1 MPIRCHIPFQR
12 RATVILRLIV
22 VLARRQPYLSP
33 LAPFGPAS
41 SPTSG
46 NAQYSFA
53 IGNLGISG
61 QMGSVDCAVKRGLVG
76 SPPVVEVKGITTR
89 VGLPGP
95 TSVGQADDSAAERGA
110 VGDGST
116 VEKDGPAEMTGVT
129 NGRDALV
136 AAVTRKGG
144 ENEQE
149 VKAAEG
155 TKEAE
160 GRKEAD
166 DSKEAEKEENEME
179 EEEEEDDE
187 EAERE
192 EEEEEEE
199 EQKDEAKETIRSP
212 ELEEIAGHIDGEVLR
227 ARLISDF
234 VRQGPVAVAGATRC
248 LAGGTSVGVSGSSN
262 LVKAKTG
269 ARKARGKGTSKDGG
283 ERELKR
289 KQREEERER
298 KRQKEEEAKEVRRK
312 KKEELEAKKKQED
325 EEKEEK
331 RRKREEERKKKE
343 EEKEQK
349 RQQEEGE
356 RLRKQK
362 AREEKEA
369 KRKEEERERELKRK
383 KQEEA
388 EEKQR
393 AAKQKAAN
401 FMSRFLGKKKDETKS
416 SPAAV
421 APADSAAPAGPVHA
435 GAAAGGG
442 TGEAPGAGAGAS
454 GSGAGEKPP
463 PAAKAS
469 PFLPPPA
476 SAARLGAPLFAS
488 TEAID
493 AQLARPCALT
503 QAELLRWDGVDL
515 RAGGGLACWG
525 KGVGARWE
533 KGNVIFRFLIHF
545 NCLFHVRTI
554 SASPPS
560 AHYPAFC
567 SPPALPPTS
576 HRPPSSSFL
585 PRLPDP
591 SSSLCQKWNAQHV
604 LPPADPPSKP
614 SAQGTCRRRRYRH
627 RPWGARKLPRI
638 APPDVGSSSSAVGR
652 AHKHTGAGAAAAAAA
667 AAKAGGAAGAAGG
680 GVSVTSAGSCAD
692 PAGAAG
698 LGKQGQAAKEE
709 DEVMRLVGG
718 EEGGAEDGGEPG
730 GTVAEGG
737 DGGVVELGNGTGKT
751 EEGKGVGKGERE
763 REGEGEG
770 GGDGRGGEGKQWD
783 VQRRERRRK
792 KLLQFVENT
801 RPAYYG
807 TYSLASSGVVRPRAP
822 LRKDPVLNYDV
833 DSEAE
838 WEEED
843 PAGESLSDS
852 EGEDDLDKID
862 PEEGGEGEDEEEED
876 GFVVPDGYLSEDE
889 GVDACARAAPA
900 GAGGGAAA
908 AAAPDSPAATAASR
922 AGGATGAGG
931 QEKGEKGER
940 VERGERG
947 GEDGR
952 PADWQVQVLQKAVQ
966 RALAVGR
973 PVLLHA
979 LPGAAAAVPPP
990 AAVAP
995 PSAAAQTAP
1004 TPGAAAGA
1012 TAGDGGGGVAAAAP
1026 AACGGDAGQQERG
1039 DKLVGQE
1046 KAKQEDG
1053 KLEKQTQQQLQQQQ
1067 QHLRYLQAL
1076 AVQVLE
1082 PTLLISLPLLPTAPS
1097 PFQPRK
1103 RQHVVLPK
1111 WGGKRKREAGPGAIC
1126 SSSTAPVVD
1135 TGALE
1140 PTEGSGTGENEGSAG
1155 NAASAGNGGNGG
1167 RTDKTGETGDA
1178 GDTGGTGTAGSIGG
1192 EGGNTEQ
1199 DLNKGKAEVDGGF
1212 VGGKTQEAI
1221 EGGKVEGGMDID
1233 EIDKTQHVKEMLEAV
1248 VFKESCSRLDGANV
1262 ASAET
1267 KSSREGVTVDSAAT
1281 EDDQQGLQRRK
1292 RRVVGW
1298 GNKSQILLP
1307 VPPRRPSAPHP
1318 TWLSSQRQA
1327 AAAAA
1332 AALAGARIAGAAVTT
1347 AVGPV
1352 QFTPLG
1358 AGLCMSPHSGLCAGN
1373 GFKRPVAA
1381 AAGGGA
1387 CASAFAGAAVHVPT
1401 TPGAAAVPE
1410 ALGKGD
1416 STTTPLKPPTSGELC
1431 CPFQPLHPL
1440 SSPPL
1445 TSPLPPSPSP
1455 FTSQPPH
1462 TDPFPLL
1469 LPLPSMFRLSFPS
1482 YSYCSS
1488 SPAANS
1494 LLITLFERFRAK
1506 THRTNPGFFRR
1517 F

>member
-1 MPIRCHIPFQR
+1 
-12 RATVILRLIV
+12 
-22 VLARRQPYLSP
+22 
-33 LAPFGPAS
+33 
-41 SPTSG
+41 
-46 NAQYSFA
+46 
-53 IGNLGISG
+53 
-61 QMGSVDCAVKRGLVG
+61 MGSVDCAVKRGLVG

-401 FMSRFLGKKKDETKS
+401 FMSRFLGKKKDETKARTDKNTRS

-503 QAELLRWDGVDL
+503 QAELL
-515 RAGGGLACWG
+515 
-525 KGVGARWE
+525 
-533 KGNVIFRFLIHF
+533 
-545 NCLFHVRTI
+545 
-554 SASPPS
+554 
-560 AHYPAFC
+560 
-567 SPPALPPTS
+567 
-576 HRPPSSSFL
+576 
-585 PRLPDP
+585 
-591 SSSLCQKWNAQHV
+591 SSLCQKWNAQHV

-718 EEGGAEDGGEPG
+718 EEGGADGGEPG

-1416 STTTPLKPPTSGELC
+1416 STTTPLKPPTSAPTHR
-1431 CPFQPLHPL
+1431 PF
-1440 SSPPL
+1440 PPL
-1445 TSPLPPSPSP
+1445 ASPALNVSSLL
-1455 FTSQPPH
+1455 SQ
-1462 TDPFPLL
+1462 LL
-1469 LPLPSMFRLSFPS
+1469 L
-1482 YSYCSS
+1482 
-1488 SPAANS
+1488 
-1494 LLITLFERFRAK
+1494 LF
-1506 THRTNPGFFRR
+1506 
-1517 F
+1517 